1 MICDEWNKFIQVNIY
16 GHTLQGLQQQGVV
29 LEALLNNVGCS
40 KLWIVEGSMYKGES
54 FDQSTIESATEVTVP
69 VLSTT
74 IADVKCPRFSTPAVS
89 QNELQ
94 RKFTLNLPVKYSEIN
109 SSFEEDGF
117 AMEPDNREE
126 NDGVIVELLSE
137 LIEKASDK
145 IPQEESL
152 AKKTVNVLSTTCAD
166 VPRYSTPISSEIDQ
180 DEIFTLN
187 MPEVLSDI
195 ESNDEDAIV
204 TGVMDP
210 EVQCPSEED
219 RKREYGRS
227 VSAVKPSTRRSR
239 RLSAPYLKTKVKRE
253 AEGDEE
259 PKKKRPAL
267 TRSTSD
273 PQRHGPGF
281 TMKIK
286 KCNTI
291 DPKLLLIT
299 SPDKN
304 DNQHGELLDL
314 EDQRSDDQYMD
325 AVSLI
330 ELKPVTN
337 FQFSDPEPLAHVP
350 VKREITIHQMTYH
363 QDDISYGMDYGDAGD
378 AGDFEEDDDNFFST
392 SDNDTMLM
400 AVESESQSTKYT
412 PPPPHMISTKSI
424 LRSQTA
430 SKAKKTVSFGVAK
443 NKMSEKQ
450 KKLDQTHRIEC
461 RYEGCGKVMNWKIR
475 YGKQRLLDHVFT
487 HFNDKCIVC
496 RICEQSFGTSEQIRY
511 HCKKAHP
518 EVKGSKFR
526 ILDVFNLEMDDVTVT
541 DLFNECYEPQLPII
555 GKIGKIKNLRR
566 KCEKKTKGDEEKG
579 QEESDEEEEDVN
591 NIPGPSNMFYFRRI
605 R

>member
-1 MICDEWNKFIQVNIY
+1 MMICDEWNKFIQVNIY

-40 KLWIVEGSMYKGES
+40 KLWIVEGSMYRGES
-54 FDQSTIESATEVTVP
+54 FDQSTIESEGDITVP

-109 SSFEEDGF
+109 SSFEEDGLS
-117 AMEPDNREE
+117 MEPDE
-126 NDGVIVELLSE
+126 NDDVIVELLSE
-137 LIEKASDK
+137 LVDKASDK
-145 IPQEESL
+145 IPQEESP
-152 AKKTVNVLSTTCAD
+152 AKKTAHVLSTTNAD

-187 MPEVLSDI
+187 MPEILSDI

-227 VSAVKPSTRRSR
+227 VSTVKSPTRRSR
-239 RLSAPYLKTKVKRE
+239 RLSAPYLKIKVKRE
-253 AEGDEE
+253 AEGEEE
-259 PKKKRPAL
+259 PKTKRPAL
-267 TRSTSD
+267 TKSTSEA
-273 PQRHGPGF
+273 QRPGGSGF
-281 TMKIK
+281 TIKIK

-304 DNQHGELLDL
+304 DNQHGELMDL

-325 AVSLI
+325 AASLI
-330 ELKPVTN
+330 ELKPITN
-337 FQFSDPEPLAHVP
+337 FQFSDPEPFAQVP
-350 VKREITIHQMTYH
+350 VKREVSMDQMVNY
-363 QDDISYGMDYGDAGD
+363 QADISYGMDYGDAGD

-555 GKIGKIKNLRR
+555 GKVGKIKNLRR

-579 QEESDEEEEDVN
+579 QDESDEEEEDVN